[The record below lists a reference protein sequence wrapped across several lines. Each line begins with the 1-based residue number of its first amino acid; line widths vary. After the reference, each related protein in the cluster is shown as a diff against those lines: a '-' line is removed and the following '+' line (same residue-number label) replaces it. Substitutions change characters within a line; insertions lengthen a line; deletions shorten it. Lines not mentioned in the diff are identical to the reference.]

1 MKSRRAKHADPY
13 ELKWSRPGDCRT
25 KRQNK
30 KHLNPAEQRELA
42 EDIFGGKYSVDMWN
56 EINAL
61 KTFWARDANS
71 KKLSECV
78 WEALYT
84 IGCRLQEFESF
95 VRRRFKELEAKST
108 LTPEQIKNGVL
119 SDNDILR
126 TVYGLSDKEA
136 KSLRRSYNAR
146 KGKK

>member
-1 MKSRRAKHADPY
+1 MKRRK
-13 ELKWSRPGDCRT
+13 T
-25 KRQNK
+25 
-30 KHLNPAEQRELA
+30 KHLNPAEQRELTDA
-42 EDIFGGKYSVDMWN
+42 DFFSGDYSENMWDQ
-56 EINAL
+56 INAL
-61 KTFWARDANS
+61 NKDGLNEPTAV
-71 KKLSECV
+71 LT

-95 VRRRFKELEAKST
+95 VRRRLKELEAKST

-119 SDNDILR
+119 SDNDDILR

>member
-30 KHLNPAEQRELA
+30 KHLNPLELRELTDA
-42 EDIFGGKYSVDMWN
+42 DFFSGDYSEDMWD

-61 KTFWARDANS
+61 NKHGLNEPTAV
-71 KKLSECV
+71 LT
-78 WEALYT
+78 WEALYK

-95 VRRRFKELEAKST
+95 VRRRLKELEAKST